1 MAYQYYL
8 VVSPAD
14 GHLYISDPERQQV
27 LRALSLDS
35 VREPSI
41 NSEPVVGSGERCIP
55 GDEASC
61 GDEGPALQARLSHPK
76 GTIFFILNFNKYLL
90 TNYSYCKLKDFV
102 RFCSCI
108 LPFAPSITIYII
120 V

>member
-27 LRALSLDS
+27 LRALSLES

-76 GTIFFILNFNKYLL
+76 GKSLEMKLLGCQERRIFVKKSKTFFHG
-90 TNYSYCKLKDFV
+90 
-102 RFCSCI
+102 
-108 LPFAPSITIYII
+108 AE
-120 V
+120 